1 MIVNYVTNVKLMK
14 SIIITIFSFFLLL
27 SACSSEEKLLSDYEI
42 NIIRAE
48 YKHWS
53 EAPPVQSD
61 VRERGTDLKLTVE
74 NWPEG
79 AEPKH
84 IIYRK
89 MRSFPVEIAD
99 STEAGLTLEA
109 RIIRTSAVMSET
121 SEQVE
126 LSDRLV
132 FRTSEGNNGF
142 VEIEEW
148 NRMEE

>member
-1 MIVNYVTNVKLMK
+1 MADE
-14 SIIITIFSFFLLL
+14 SIDVLQAS
-27 SACSSEEKLLSDYEI
+27 
-42 NIIRAE
+42 

-53 EAPPVQSD
+53 HRPPVQSD

-79 AEPKH
+79 VDFQH

-89 MRSFPVEIAD
+89 MKSFPVEVTD
-99 STEAGLTLEA
+99 STETGFTMNA

-121 SEQVE
+121 SERVE

-132 FRTSEGNNGF
+132 FKTEDGKTHH
-142 VEIEEW
+142 VEIKEW
-148 NRMEE
+148 ERM